1 MEMFTWY
8 IQTAQTV
15 KMDKANRTY
24 GIPLRSTLTWV
35 ITSAM
40 PCAKVHERVL
50 FVARVA
56 IAGKQRPRR
65 RVCIVRYP
73 STLYCLV
80 CRRGH
85 TCGKESSCF
94 EYARLE
100 SKKLNI
106 QRRAAGVSRLKK
118 QICFYILRHIFLA
131 SYSTRLLRLEKV
143 RIYVTRCSDFAL
155 LSEKLVE
162 KYISFV
168 SL

>member
-1 MEMFTWY
+1 MFTWY

-80 CRRGH
+80 CRGGH

-131 SYSTRLLRLEKV
+131 SYSTRLVSFSSFGKGSH
-143 RIYVTRCSDFAL
+143 IRCSDFTL